1 MPRAS
6 HCSTNLAVKPESKS
20 EATMSLN
27 SLLLKTILQ
36 IVAGI
41 TLILVLL
48 GAFNYSQTE
57 QRLLNEVQA
66 DAQNVIKRLQ
76 GSLPLPIWNFDQDTV
91 VKNIEAELA
100 ADFVN
105 RITVVVNEDIFAT
118 RAKNA
123 AGEIVESQTSGNTD
137 ALEFSEPLIYSADGD
152 ESEVGKLVIGI
163 NKDRVTAAL
172 NSAMQL
178 EIFRVVLLAVIASV
192 LITIII
198 RGSVIAPLNKVRTAI
213 HDIAE
218 GDGDLTK
225 RLSDSG
231 AVELA
236 NVAREFNGFV
246 AKLADLIED
255 IGHTGSAMASK
266 SQESQGYVEDIRGEL
281 QSQRSEIDLVVSAS
295 TELSSSTDMVAQN
308 ARQAAEAAV
317 NANKNAQDSHS
328 IVNTAVDSINALSS
342 EIGQIADVIQNLV
355 KEGENIGAVSD
366 VIQGIAEQTNLLALN
381 AAIEAARAGE
391 QGRGFAVVAD
401 EVRTLAQRTQQ
412 STEEINQM
420 IERLQKSTEDAG
432 AAIQKGTENAQ
443 TSVQKITR
451 AGEAISEVATN
462 MDQINTMNSQISQ
475 AASEQSSVIT
485 ELNQNIVN
493 ISHNADSTEQLAN
506 QTAGVSSGTMEIALE
521 LQEKMQRFKTS

>member
-1 MPRAS
+1 
-6 HCSTNLAVKPESKS
+6 
-20 EATMSLN
+20 MSLN

-41 TLILVLL
+41 TVILVLL
-48 GAFNYSQTE
+48 GAFNYSNTE
-57 QRLLNEVQA
+57 ERLLAEVQA
-66 DAQNVIKRLQ
+66 DAQNVVKRLQ

-123 AGEIVESQTSGNTD
+123 DNEIIESQASGKKD
-137 ALEFSEPLIYSADGD
+137 ALELSEPLTYAADGD
-152 ESEVGKLVIGI
+152 ESEVGKLVIAI
-163 NKDRVTAAL
+163 NKERVTAAL
-172 NSAMQL
+172 NSALQI
-178 EIFRVVLLAVIASV
+178 EIFRVLLLAVIASV
-192 LITIII
+192 LITLIIK
-198 RGSVIAPLNKVRTAI
+198 GSVISPLNKIREAI

-225 RLSDSG
+225 RLDDKG
-231 AVELA
+231 AIELA
-236 NVAREFNGFV
+236 KVASEFNVFV
-246 AKLADLIED
+246 AKLADLIRD
-255 IGHTGSAMASK
+255 IGETGAAMASK

-317 NANKNAQDSHS
+317 NANQNAQHSHT
-328 IVNTAVDSINALSS
+328 IVNTAVDSINALST
-342 EIGQIADVIQNLV
+342 EIGQISEVIQNLV

-420 IERLQKSTEDAG
+420 IERLQKSTEEAG
-432 AAIQKGTENAQ
+432 VAIQKGTENAQ

-451 AGEAISEVATN
+451 AGEAISEVAVN
-462 MDQINTMNSQISQ
+462 MDEINTMNSQISQ

-506 QTAGVSSGTMEIALE
+506 QTAGVSSGTMEHALE